1 MHHDLTPPSEGKRCP
16 ACSQAD
22 LIRIDNATT
31 RSERGY
37 PMAIVAC
44 PSCNWREGWVRHNI
58 TGQMMQLWRGRKLR
72 RPEDHPHS
80 KQLSSLS
87 IYGRL

>member
-1 MHHDLTPPSEGKRCP
+1 MQRDLTPSSEGKRCP

-22 LIRIDNATT
+22 LIRIDTT
-31 RSERGY
+31 TSHSERGY

-44 PSCNWREGWVRHNI
+44 PSCNWREGWVRHNV
-58 TGQMMQLWRGRKLR
+58 TGQMMQLWRGRPR
-72 RPEDHPHS
+72 RPEDHPQARQS
-80 KQLSSLS
+80 PNLS